1 MSDNLINAYDTF
13 TQEYLAKNNSVD
25 WFIAK
30 FKTHLSKNI
39 TLEDWNTLQTY
50 LKNAISD
57 NVAFKKLLDKIYVY
71 LVDDVEEYI
80 KRTCILDA
88 ESTNVN
94 FTLKNNTDYTFS
106 NPAITNINITIPATI
121 SHGFLGTFSI
131 KINSSTVKLSFNN
144 NSTYPVYYIKN
155 SRNVECDKLELISH
169 QTLLGSVICD
179 GINCYVNLK
188 ELADKGDS

>member
-1 MSDNLINAYDTF
+1 MADELKTAYTTF
-13 TQEYLAKNNSVD
+13 TQEYAVKNNSVD
-25 WFIAK
+25 WFVTK

-39 TLEDWNTLQTY
+39 TLEDWNSLQTY
-50 LKNAISD
+50 LRNAISD
-57 NVAFKKLLDKIYVY
+57 NVAFKKLIDRIYVY
-71 LVDDVEEYI
+71 LIDDVEEYI
-80 KRTCILDA
+80 KRTCISNT

-106 NPAITNINITIPATI
+106 NPAITDINITIPATV

-131 KINSSTVKLSFNN
+131 KINLDTVKLSFTN
-144 NSTYPVYYIKN
+144 NSAYPVYYIKN
-155 SRNVECDKLELISH
+155 GKDAGNEELELISH

-179 GINCYVNLK
+179 GINVYVNLK